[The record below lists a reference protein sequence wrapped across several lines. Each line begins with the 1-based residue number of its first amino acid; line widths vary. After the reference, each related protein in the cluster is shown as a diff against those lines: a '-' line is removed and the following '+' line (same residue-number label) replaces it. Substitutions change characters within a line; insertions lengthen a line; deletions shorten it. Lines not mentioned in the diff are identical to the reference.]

1 MWVVMENITGS
12 AVVAGNYLDTRKF
25 LVDELRKLVL
35 RHSVVVEAPR
45 RFGKTSVIKEFVR
58 QEREKGAESRFQI
71 LFLEL
76 EGVETLDQFCLKLY
90 QQLITLYDVKRYGE
104 WLKSVLSS
112 SWNVVAS
119 RVPSIGLPEFDLE
132 LRETTRDFD
141 FTTWKERISPLIAGL
156 NRLDKDVV
164 ILFDEFPDMLHN
176 FAGSAEPLG
185 FVKATDALTAW
196 LRSIRQEHQESAPCH
211 FVFCGSVNL
220 RKTLEEAG
228 LGKRMNDTETL
239 RVPPMLMDE
248 AQALLQELATS
259 YGVLLEPAA
268 LDFMVAKPADGPPY
282 YGQVLIK
289 AVRDSHRSEISLEL
303 LQGIYNNMLHSGDHD
318 LNHFDSR
325 LNTYIQSQQEL
336 EGSRAILRTLCKDN
350 WHERELYDVVIAD
363 SRLDYAAYQKVVD
376 RLIYEGYLK
385 RDLDSAGKLSFLSP
399 LLRDWW
405 ACKAGVR

>member
-1 MWVVMENITGS
+1 MENITGA
-12 AVVAGNYLDTRKF
+12 AVVSSDYLDTRKF
-25 LVDELRKLVL
+25 LVDELRKLAA

-58 QEREKGAESRFQI
+58 QEREKNNESRFSI

-90 QQLITLYDVKRYGE
+90 RDLIKLYDIRRYGE
-104 WLKSVLSS
+104 WLKTILHD
-112 SWNVVAS
+112 SWNAVAS
-119 RVPSIGLPEFDLE
+119 RVPSVGIPEFELE
-132 LRETTRDFD
+132 LREITRNFD
-141 FTTWKERISPLIAGL
+141 FQTWKERITPLIAGL
-156 NRLDKDVV
+156 SKLDKNVV
-164 ILFDEFPDMLHN
+164 IVLDEFPDMLQN
-176 FAGSAEPLG
+176 FAGGAEPLG
-185 FVKATDALTAW
+185 FIKATDVLTAW
-196 LRSIRQEHQESAPCH
+196 LRSVRQEYQDAASCR

-239 RVPPMLMDE
+239 RVPPMLAEE
-248 AQALLQELATS
+248 ARLLLQTLATS
-259 YGVLLEPAA
+259 YGILLEPAA
-268 LDFMVAKPADGPPY
+268 LDFMVSKTTDGPAY

-289 AVRDSHRSEISLEL
+289 ALRDSRRNEISFEL
-303 LQGIYNNMLHSGDHD
+303 LQGIYDNMLRSGDHD

-325 LNTYIQSQQEL
+325 LNTYISSQPEL
-336 EGSRAILRTLCKDN
+336 ESSRAILRTLCNDD

-363 SRLDYAAYQKVVD
+363 SRLDYATYQKVVD

-385 RDLDSAGKLSFLSP
+385 RDIDSAGKLSFLSP